1 MASKPTRIAPEDMP
15 TEREAEGIRQLLM
28 MVKQMQ
34 DQMQQRDPEGFARL
48 MEMQRKG
55 PQR

>member
-15 TEREAEGIRQLLM
+15 TEREAEGIRQLFM

-34 DQMQQRDPEGFARL
+34 QTLKEQNPEMYAQL
-48 MEMQRKG
+48 MEMQQRKR
-55 PQR
+55 QA

>member
-1 MASKPTRIAPEDMP
+1 MAKKPRLAPEDMP
-15 TEREAEGIRQLLM
+15 TEREVEGIRQLLM
-28 MVKQMQ
+28 LTAQI
-34 DQMQQRDPEGFARL
+34 QRTLKEKNPEMYARL